1 MDQPHKPTETQ
12 TQDSS
17 KDSPPDC
24 QPDMTRICWTQL
36 FREGEDVEVQPL
48 PLPPL
53 PDIDWEKL
61 FT

>member
-1 MDQPHKPTETQ
+1 
-12 TQDSS
+12 
-17 KDSPPDC
+17 
-24 QPDMTRICWTQL
+24 MTRICWTQL
-36 FREGEDVEVQPL
+36 FREGDDVEVQPL